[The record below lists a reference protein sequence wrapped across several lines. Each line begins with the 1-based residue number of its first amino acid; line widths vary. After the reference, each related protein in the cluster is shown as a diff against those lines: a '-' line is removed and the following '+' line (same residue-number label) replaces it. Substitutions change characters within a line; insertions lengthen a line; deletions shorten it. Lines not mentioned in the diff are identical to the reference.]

1 MVSNVEILKRTNVLV
16 NMCSLKSAESESAL
30 FYDKLKSA
38 EKALKK
44 SMQEEASGRQQT
56 AADQEIISFL
66 DLKVELRF
74 IQYLI

>member
-1 MVSNVEILKRTNVLV
+1 MFV
-16 NMCSLKSAESESAL
+16 NICSLKSAESESAL

-66 DLKVELRF
+66 DLKVEIR
-74 IQYLI
+74 

>member
-1 MVSNVEILKRTNVLV
+1 MSYIH
-16 NMCSLKSAESESAL
+16 SLKSAESESAL

-44 SMQEEASGRQQT
+44 SMQEEANGRQQA

-66 DLKVELRF
+66 DLRVLHKLHENSIPLE
-74 IQYLI
+74 

>member
-1 MVSNVEILKRTNVLV
+1 MCLCISL

-66 DLKVELRF
+66 DLKVKICYCIF